1 MPRATERLTALAL
14 AALVSLA
21 ALLVLGQGTARASD
35 RDLGWL
41 RLTPDQGRIDV
52 AVDATTQ
59 SRCPKGEAVVVSVA
73 GPGVPRNDDIGYI
86 VGNTA
91 ISALTPQGS
100 GQLTVPLALT
110 FKDWF
115 ADNAPGVKPKG
126 TYTLTLVCRDRLRG
140 SKTYGEYVAQVAIA
154 GGKFRALGAAA
165 QPAAQPSAPAP
176 SSPAAQPGAG
186 SGTSAT
192 PAASAPAA
200 SAPASAAPSA
210 AATSGGPA
218 PGRHV
223 ACRGLARRAAGG
235 CRVRRRGRR
244 CAAAPAR
251 ARRRG
256 DRHGRHRPAARP
268 RRAHRAAHL
277 VRLDGLVLTA
287 PSTPRRRAPEALP
300 SGTP

>member
-218 PGRHV
+218 PAGTSP
-223 ACRGLARRAAGG
+223 AAGSPAVQPAAAASADEG
-235 CRVRRRGRR
+235 GGARLLLLGLVAAAIATVGIVLLRGRD
-244 CAAAPAR
+244 APT
-251 ARRRG
+251 G
-256 DRHGRHRPAARP
+256 QHTSSG
-268 RRAHRAAHL
+268 
-277 VRLDGLVLTA
+277 
-287 PSTPRRRAPEALP
+287 STD
-300 SGTP
+300 SS